1 MPPQGFPEFNQRL
14 FELNQRLS
22 ELNPRLFDLNH
33 RLSDLHY
40 LREEAGDESDC
51 LEDEAADD
59 DEEEHVCFRITSAFC

>member
-33 RLSDLHY
+33 RLSDLRY

-51 LEDEAADD
+51 LED
-59 DEEEHVCFRITSAFC
+59 